1 MRRPP
6 HARSGVASY
15 SARDVHEDRAPV
27 GMGSRTDRWWIE
39 PVLVILTLVS
49 FSAYAMWRAFEGNY
63 YDSLQAL
70 ERGAREVPLL
80 LSPFY
85 SPPFHE
91 WFPGFKER
99 FAISPALFVLVFP
112 LSFRATCY
120 YCRRS
125 YYRAFFWDPPA
136 CGMPEPGMAK
146 RKRYTGESAW
156 PFVLQ
161 NLHRYAL
168 YFILIV
174 VAFHYKH
181 LYDACFVM
189 GDAGRHFGIGL
200 GTMIMGLD
208 AVLLSLYVFSC
219 HSWRHLIG
227 GGLNLLSSAPIRLR
241 LWRIVSALN
250 ARHGLYF
257 WLSLITVG
265 LADLYVRLVAS
276 GIIADPRII

>member
-1 MRRPP
+1 MAHYRVSEVEP
-6 HARSGVASY
+6 G
-15 SARDVHEDRAPV
+15 RAPLPAS
-27 GMGSRTDRWWIE
+27 SRTDLWWIE
-39 PVLVILTLVS
+39 PVLVVVTLAV
-49 FSAYAMWRAFEGNY
+49 FSGYAMWRAFEGRFF
-63 YDSLQAL
+63 DTRQILQAGV
-70 ERGAREVPLL
+70 EWAPAY

-85 SPPFHE
+85 SPPIHE
-91 WFPGFKER
+91 WFPGFQAR
-99 FAISPALFVLVFP
+99 FNLSPALFVLVFP
-112 LSFRATCY
+112 LSFRLTCY

-136 CGMPEPGMAK
+136 CAMPEPGMER
-146 RKRYTGESAW
+146 RKRYSGESAF

-174 VAFHYKH
+174 VVFHFIH
-181 LYDACFVM
+181 LYDACWMVNA
-189 GDAGRHFGIGL
+189 AGERRFGVGL
-200 GTMIMGLD
+200 GTVVFAAD

-219 HSWRHLIG
+219 HSWRHLVG
-227 GGLNLLSSAPIRLR
+227 GCLNRFSQSPVRER
-241 LWRIVSALN
+241 LWHAVSVLN

-276 GIIADPRII
+276 GIITDFRIL